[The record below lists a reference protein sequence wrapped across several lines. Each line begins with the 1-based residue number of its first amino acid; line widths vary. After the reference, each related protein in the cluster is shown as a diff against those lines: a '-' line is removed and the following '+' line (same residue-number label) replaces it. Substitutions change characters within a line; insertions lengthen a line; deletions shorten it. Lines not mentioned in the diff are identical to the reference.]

1 MRGGNRIDWTPER
14 RKRHSQLWTPERRAA
29 QAERIRQIQPWKIHV
44 LPKTPEA
51 TERRNKGPYKH
62 GAYTKEAKGERALL
76 KALLGSQPPV
86 DPG

>member
-14 RKRHSQLWTPERRAA
+14 RKRHSELWTPERRAA

-51 TERRNKGPYKH
+51 IDRRNKGPYKH
-62 GAYTKEAKGERALL
+62 GAYTKAAKEERRFSKYILSYA
-76 KALLGSQPPV
+76 
-86 DPG
+86 D

>member
-62 GAYTKEAKGERALL
+62 GGYTKAAKGERTFLEVLL
-76 KALLGSQPPV
+76 KTTSP
-86 DPG
+86 